1 MFSAQNTLLE
11 LYSEVGRKLQ
21 VKVVFKKDWS
31 GQILKKMHLCKRGKL
46 V

>member
-21 VKVVFKKDWS
+21 VKVIFKK
-31 GQILKKMHLCKRGKL
+31 GL
-46 V
+46 VRTNIKEDAPV